1 MRLVVREST
10 YKHDPLLINSLAAF
24 NFRPPI
30 SARVSWGTTR
40 AHPALLAMNVTTI
53 VLINGLW
60 MTALSWE
67 HWARHYGEKGYSV
80 IAANWPGMEG
90 DIEQLRRDPS
100 SFATLGLSDVVDH
113 YEQIIR
119 ELESPPL
126 IIGYGFGGLVTQILL
141 DRGWGAAGVAI
152 ASAPVKGIAR
162 LPLSVL
168 KLAFSVLGKSHSN
181 KTASLTAEQFH
192 RAFANSLT
200 ETESLDAFKRY
211 VVPAPNRVLVQTAFA
226 NFTSHTAATVNVR
239 NDTRAPLL
247 LVAGGKDRV
256 VPNSLVKANFDLYRE
271 SKSETDYKEY
281 PEQTHFTILQETK
294 VADYV
299 LGWALCRANGSKLTA
314 FPNQTDAWSVKL
326 SA

>member
-1 MRLVVREST
+1 
-10 YKHDPLLINSLAAF
+10 
-24 NFRPPI
+24 
-30 SARVSWGTTR
+30 
-40 AHPALLAMNVTTI
+40 MNVTTI

-67 HWARHYGEKGYSV
+67 HWVKHYSDKGYCV

-100 SFATLGLSDVVDH
+100 GFATLGLSDVVDH

-119 ELESPPL
+119 ELESPPI

-152 ASAPVKGIAR
+152 ASAPVKGIVR
-162 LPLSVL
+162 LPLSML
-168 KLAFSVLGKSHSN
+168 KLAFSVLGNSFNSHE
-181 KTASLTAEQFH
+181 TISLTPKQFH
-192 RAFANSLT
+192 RAFTNSLT

-211 VVPAPNRVLVQTAFA
+211 IVPAPNRVLLQTAFA
-226 NFTSHTAATVNVR
+226 NFTRHIATTVNFR

-247 LVAGGKDRV
+247 LIAGGKDRV
-256 VPNSLVKANFDLYRE
+256 APSSLVKANFDLYRE
-271 SKSETDYKEY
+271 SKAETDYKEY
-281 PEQTHFTILQETK
+281 LEQTHFSLLRETK

-299 LGWALCRANGSKLTA
+299 LGWALYRSNGSKLTA
-314 FPNQTDAWSVKL
+314 VLSQTDSWSVEF
-326 SA
+326 ST

>member
-1 MRLVVREST
+1 
-10 YKHDPLLINSLAAF
+10 
-24 NFRPPI
+24 
-30 SARVSWGTTR
+30 
-40 AHPALLAMNVTTI
+40 MNVTTI

-67 HWARHYGEKGYSV
+67 NWVKHYADKGYCV

-90 DIEQLRRDPS
+90 DIQQLRCDPS

-119 ELESPPL
+119 ELESPPI
-126 IIGYGFGGLVTQILL
+126 IIGHGFGGLVTQILL

-211 VVPAPNRVLVQTAFA
+211 VVPAPNRVLLQTAFA
-226 NFTSHTAATVNVR
+226 NFTSQSAATINFR

-247 LVAGGKDRV
+247 MIAGGKDRV
-256 VPNSLVKANFDLYRE
+256 VPSSLVKANFDLYRE
-271 SKSETDYKEY
+271 SKAETDYKEY
-281 PEQTHFTILQETK
+281 PDQAHFTLLQETK
-294 VADYV
+294 VVQYV
-299 LGWALCRANGSKLTA
+299 LGWALYNSNGSKLTA
-314 FPNQTDAWSVKL
+314 VPNQTDPWSVQL
-326 SA
+326 ST

>member
-1 MRLVVREST
+1 
-10 YKHDPLLINSLAAF
+10 
-24 NFRPPI
+24 
-30 SARVSWGTTR
+30 
-40 AHPALLAMNVTTI
+40 MNVTTI

-67 HWARHYGEKGYSV
+67 YWVKHYSDKGYCV
-80 IAANWPGMEG
+80 IAANWPRMEG
-90 DIEQLRRDPS
+90 GIEQLHGDPG
-100 SFATLGLSDVVDH
+100 SFASLGLKAVVDH

-119 ELESPPL
+119 ELETPPI
-126 IIGYGFGGLVTQILL
+126 IIGYGFGGLVAQILL
-141 DRGWGAAGVAI
+141 DRGWGAAGAAI
-152 ASAPVKGIAR
+152 ASAPIKGIAR

-192 RAFANSLT
+192 RAFTNSLT

-211 VVPAPNRVLVQTAFA
+211 VVPAPYRVLLQTAFA
-226 NFTSHTAATVNVR
+226 NFISDSAATVNFR

-247 LVAGGKDRV
+247 LLAGGKDRI
-256 VPNSLVKANFDLYRE
+256 VPRSIVKANFELYRE
-271 SKSETDYKEY
+271 SKADTDYKEF
-281 PEQTHFTILQETK
+281 PDQTHFSLLRETK

-299 LGWALCRANGSKLTA
+299 LGWALCRANGSQLTA
-314 FPNQTDAWSVKL
+314 FPKQTDAWSVQL

>member
-1 MRLVVREST
+1 
-10 YKHDPLLINSLAAF
+10 
-24 NFRPPI
+24 
-30 SARVSWGTTR
+30 
-40 AHPALLAMNVTTI
+40 MNVTNI

-67 HWARHYGEKGYSV
+67 HWVKHYADKGYDV
-80 IAANWPGMEG
+80 IATSWPGMQG
-90 DIEQLRRDPS
+90 DIEQLRRDS
-100 SFATLGLSDVVDH
+100 TSFASLGVADVVNH

-119 ELESPPL
+119 ELESPPI

-168 KLAFSVLGKSHSN
+168 KLAFSVLSKSHSK

-192 RAFANSLT
+192 CAFANSLT
-200 ETESLDAFKRY
+200 ETESLDDFKRY
-211 VVPAPNRVLVQTAFA
+211 VVPAPTGVLLQTAFA
-226 NFTSHTAATVNVR
+226 NFTLHTAATVNFR

-247 LVAGGKDRV
+247 LVAGGKDRI
-256 VPNSLVKANFDLYRE
+256 VPSSLVKANFDLYRE
-271 SKSETDYKEY
+271 SKAETDYKEH
-281 PEQTHFTILQETK
+281 PEQTHLTLLQETK

-299 LGWALCRANGSKLTA
+299 LGWALYRSNGSKLTA
-314 FPNQTDAWSVKL
+314 VPNQTDSWSVKL
-326 SA
+326 ST

>member
-1 MRLVVREST
+1 
-10 YKHDPLLINSLAAF
+10 
-24 NFRPPI
+24 
-30 SARVSWGTTR
+30 
-40 AHPALLAMNVTTI
+40 MNVTTI

-67 HWARHYGEKGYSV
+67 HWARHYRDKGYSV

-100 SFATLGLSDVVDH
+100 SFANLGLTDVVDH
-113 YEQIIR
+113 YEQIIG
-119 ELESPPL
+119 ELETPPM

-162 LPLSVL
+162 LPLSML
-168 KLAFSVLGKSHSN
+168 KQAFSVLGNSFNSHE
-181 KTASLTAEQFH
+181 TTSLTPKQFH
-192 RAFANSLT
+192 RAFTDSLT

-211 VVPAPNRVLVQTAFA
+211 TVPAPNRVLLQTAFA
-226 NFTSHTAATVNVR
+226 NFTRHTAITVNFR

-247 LVAGGKDRV
+247 LVAGSQDRV
-256 VPNSLVKANFDLYRE
+256 APSSMIKANFDLYRE
-271 SKSETDYKEY
+271 SKADTDYKEF
-281 PEQTHFTILQETK
+281 PDQTHFSLLQETK

-299 LGWALCRANGSKLTA
+299 LGWAICRSNGSKLTA
-314 FPNQTDAWSVKL
+314 VPNQTDSWSVKL
-326 SA
+326 ST

>member
-1 MRLVVREST
+1 
-10 YKHDPLLINSLAAF
+10 
-24 NFRPPI
+24 
-30 SARVSWGTTR
+30 
-40 AHPALLAMNVTTI
+40 MNITTI

-60 MTALSWE
+60 TTALSWE
-67 HWARHYGEKGYSV
+67 HWIKHYSDKGYCV

-90 DIEQLRRDPS
+90 DIQQLRRDPS

-119 ELESPPL
+119 ELESPPI

-168 KLAFSVLGKSHSN
+168 KLAFSVLDNSFRT
-181 KTASLTAEQFH
+181 KTASVTAEQFH
-192 RAFANSLT
+192 RALANSLT
-200 ETESLDAFKRY
+200 ETESLEAFKRY
-211 VVPAPNRVLVQTAFA
+211 IVPAPNRILLQTAFA
-226 NFTSHTAATVNVR
+226 NFSPHSATTVNFR

-247 LVAGGKDRV
+247 LVAGGRDRV
-256 VPNSLVKANFDLYRE
+256 VPRSLVKANFELYRE
-271 SKSETDYKEY
+271 SKAETDYKEF
-281 PEQTHFTILQETK
+281 PDQAHFTLLQETR

-299 LGWALCRANGSKLTA
+299 LGWALYRSNGSKLTA
-314 FPNQTDAWSVKL
+314 VPNQSANWSL
-326 SA
+326 EFSSH

>member
-1 MRLVVREST
+1 
-10 YKHDPLLINSLAAF
+10 
-24 NFRPPI
+24 
-30 SARVSWGTTR
+30 
-40 AHPALLAMNVTTI
+40 MNVTTI

-67 HWARHYGEKGYSV
+67 RWVRHYTDKGYSV

-90 DIEQLRRDPS
+90 DIQQLRRDPS

-119 ELESPPL
+119 ELESPPI

-162 LPLSVL
+162 LPLSML
-168 KLAFSVLGKSHSN
+168 KLAFSVLGNSFRD
-181 KTASLTAEQFH
+181 KTALLTAEQFH

-211 VVPAPNRVLVQTAFA
+211 IVPAPNRVLLQTAFE
-226 NFTSHTAATVNVR
+226 NFTLHPATTINFR

-247 LVAGGKDRV
+247 LVAGGQDRV
-256 VPNSLVKANFDLYRE
+256 TPSSLIKANVELYRE
-271 SKSETDYKEY
+271 SKAETDYK
-281 PEQTHFTILQETK
+281 QFSDQAHFTLLQETK

-299 LGWALCRANGSKLTA
+299 LGWALCRSNGFKL
-314 FPNQTDAWSVKL
+314 PVVSNHTDGWSVQL
-326 SA
+326 ST